1 MKNQLALVI
10 ILMKLPE
17 KIAPIADNAV
27 NKSMCTNKNVNVRVK
42 VFIYVFSLMGDM
54 LISLCTQVV
63 IISYYSSFMG
73 IKSNK

>member
-1 MKNQLALVI
+1 MIIFIKVLVNI
-10 ILMKLPE
+10 DAIMDM
-17 KIAPIADNAV
+17 IV
-27 NKSMCTNKNVNVRVK
+27 NISMCTNKNVNVSVK

-63 IISYYSSFMG
+63 IISYYSNFMG